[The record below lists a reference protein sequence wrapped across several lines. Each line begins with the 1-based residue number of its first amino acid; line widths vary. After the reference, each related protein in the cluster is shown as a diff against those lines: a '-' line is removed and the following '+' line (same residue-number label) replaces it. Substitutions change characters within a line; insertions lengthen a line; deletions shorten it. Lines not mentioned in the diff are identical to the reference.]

1 MAWDETREVQLQQE
15 LTLSTSI
22 HPGASGAARR
32 LEEGCCWAIPFGEFG
47 GPHQKTARSR
57 PAHRMFAMVRRG
69 GSPHAPRTNIDTS
82 KSIMCGLLNH
92 ECKWSSSG
100 PLNFNPSSS
109 MAFSIGSVLNIG
121 VFAATARRH
130 EYGRAGEIPTGRIWL
145 LSRLRVAST
154 IPQEN
159 HMRINASTSHG
170 KSFASF
176 HCGEQLICA

>member
-1 MAWDETREVQLQQE
+1 
-15 LTLSTSI
+15 
-22 HPGASGAARR
+22 
-32 LEEGCCWAIPFGEFG
+32 
-47 GPHQKTARSR
+47 
-57 PAHRMFAMVRRG
+57 
-69 GSPHAPRTNIDTS
+69 
-82 KSIMCGLLNH
+82 MCGLLNR

-154 IPQEN
+154 MPQEN

-176 HCGEQLICA
+176 HCRGGADAKASSSFIRGLAIRRKVLKYAGVGR

>member
-1 MAWDETREVQLQQE
+1 M
-15 LTLSTSI
+15 
-22 HPGASGAARR
+22 SGR
-32 LEEGCCWAIPFGEFG
+32 PF
-47 GPHQKTARSR
+47 HR
-57 PAHRMFAMVRRG
+57 PARKVVGTKQINIAPEALSWTAQEMDGQTYVSKQQAHQFADW
-69 GSPHAPRTNIDTS
+69 SSNNKA
-82 KSIMCGLLNH
+82 CLLQFSSCAQNEYRH
-92 ECKWSSSG
+92 VKVYHWSSSG